1 MADVILLHGAA
12 GRKEEMH
19 PLSYTFGGGITAWS
33 LDLLGHGERP
43 MPDAFGLREM
53 TEDIIAG
60 LDQAGLEKVYVL
72 GHSFGGYIGLLLASR
87 FPDRIAGC
95 CTLAAHLVYD
105 RRAVRQALLIL
116 NKERLTQFERENEP
130 WTEAVFDRLRLM
142 LRTVEA
148 NGDAIYED
156 HLRSLKVPVLAM
168 GGDRDPLVNAEH
180 MEQLASIIP
189 RFRCAV
195 FAGSAHPL
203 REAPIE
209 LVSGAVSDFIRD
221 VEAGAI

>member
-1 MADVILLHGAA
+1 MADIILLHGAA

-19 PLSYTFGGGITAWS
+19 PLSYAFGDDVTAWS

-53 TEDIIAG
+53 AEDIIAG

-130 WTEAVFDRLRLM
+130 PSRFCCQNIRLVQKR
-142 LRTVEA
+142 
-148 NGDAIYED
+148 
-156 HLRSLKVPVLAM
+156 
-168 GGDRDPLVNAEH
+168 
-180 MEQLASIIP
+180 
-189 RFRCAV
+189 
-195 FAGSAHPL
+195 
-203 REAPIE
+203 
-209 LVSGAVSDFIRD
+209 
-221 VEAGAI
+221 